1 MESIDLDGLVRR
13 VEACYDTIKA
23 HARSKMEFHRNYQRM
38 LVALAADFGCVGEAE
53 FEVPE
58 MEGEYRGF
66 IDVAWLRDSKIIL
79 AIEIDSASRQKSLK
93 KLGKM
98 SDCERLWIYYG
109 RRTDAELRQCLEF
122 PLRLRLVCLP
132 YTGRHSFHSSI

>member
-23 HARSKMEFHRNYQRM
+23 HACSKMEFHRNYQRM
-38 LVALAADFGCVGEAE
+38 LVALAPDFGCVGEAE

-58 MEGEYRGF
+58 MGGEHRGF
-66 IDVAWLRDSKIIL
+66 IDVAWLRGSKITL
-79 AIEIDSASRQKSLK
+79 AIEIDSASRKKSLK

-109 RRTDAELRQCLEF
+109 QRSDVELRQRLEF
-122 PLRLRLVCLP
+122 PQRVRLVCLP